1 LTEAVHAD
9 GSLWQRAAGSPP
21 LKSLSAYE
29 SARRVG
35 IGIAFVLLYILLDRA
50 TVYFQMSE
58 GITAWY
64 PPVGLSFAMMLG
76 VGLGFAPLAYIAGT
90 LASLVNFGESPA
102 SLSFW
107 LVNVAVTGGYGA
119 AAVFLRRVL
128 RVSPQLR
135 SLRDV
140 LRFVGVAFLASLFV
154 AVGGCALFVRSKFLA
169 QQAFF
174 TGVLYW
180 WICDATSLVCFSPFL
195 LVHIV
200 PRVRQFAGLPI
211 VPDALPRMGCRRPGL
226 PRVRRLLET
235 ILQLLSIP
243 FTLWVIFGWDLA
255 RSSELY
261 YLFFIPVIW
270 IAVRR
275 GNYGA
280 STGIFVL
287 GAGVMITLHFFTVD
301 LHRLVMLQFV
311 LLIVSLAGL
320 CLGSLIAERTASHLE
335 AQRSEERV
343 RLLLDSTV
351 EAIYG
356 LDLQGRC
363 IFSNPAC
370 LQLLGYAHPDD
381 LLGKDMHELIHH
393 KRENG
398 TRYPVQECP
407 LYSVFRTRQP
417 CLAPNEVVWRADGTM
432 VPVEY
437 RAHPLIRDG
446 EIVGAVVTFVD
457 ISQRKRA
464 EEELLLAKEAAEAAS
479 RVKSDFLANTSH
491 ELRTPMNGIIGMTE
505 LVLETPLS
513 GEQREYLELLR
524 KSADSL
530 MVLLNDIL
538 DLSKIEAGKLRL
550 EMVEFSAVL
559 DIEDSLKLMRAR
571 AEQKGLRLT
580 WQIANEIPE
589 TLVGDPTRLR
599 QVLLNLVGNAIKF
612 TEHGEISVQVELGSI
627 SRQGVVLGFTVRD
640 TGIGIPKE
648 KHGLIFEAFT
658 QADASTTRK
667 YGGTGLGLAI
677 VSRLVDSMGGTI
689 SLESEPGR
697 GSAFHFTA
705 AFGLPCADSEVP
717 EENSTI
723 RGAI

>member
-1 LTEAVHAD
+1 M
-9 GSLWQRAAGSPP
+9 
-21 LKSLSAYE
+21 
-29 SARRVG
+29 
-35 IGIAFVLLYILLDRA
+35 AFVLLYMLLDRA

-76 VGLGFAPLAYIAGT
+76 VGLWFAPLAYIAGT

-119 AAVFLRRVL
+119 AAVVLRRVL

-140 LRFVGVAFLASLFV
+140 LRFVGVAFVASLFV
-154 AVGGCALFVRSKFLA
+154 AVSGCALFVRSKFLEP
-169 QQAFF
+169 QAFF
-174 TGVLYW
+174 TGALYW
-180 WICDATSLVCFSPFL
+180 WICDAASLVCFSPFL
-195 LVHIV
+195 LVHVV
-200 PRVRQFAGLPI
+200 PRVRQFAGLPAA
-211 VPDALPRMGCRRPGL
+211 PNALPRMGHRRPGL
-226 PRVRRLLET
+226 PRVRRVLET

-243 FTLWVIFGWDLA
+243 FTLWAIFGWDLA

-261 YLFFIPVIW
+261 YLFFIPVLW

-275 GNYGA
+275 GNHGA
-280 STGIFVL
+280 STGIFIL
-287 GAGVMITLHFFTVD
+287 GAGVMITLHFFSVD

-320 CLGSLIAERTASHLE
+320 CLGSLIAERTASQRE

-356 LDLQGRC
+356 LDIRGRC

-370 LQLLGYAHPDD
+370 LRLLGYAHSDD
-381 LLGKDMHELIHH
+381 LLGKDMHELIHY
-393 KRENG
+393 KRADDI
-398 TRYPVQECP
+398 RYPREECP
-407 LYSVFRTRQP
+407 ISTTFRSGQP

-432 VPVEY
+432 VPVEF
-437 RAHPLIRDG
+437 RAHPLTRDG

-464 EEELLLAKEAAEAAS
+464 EKELLLAKEAAEAAS
-479 RVKSDFLANTSH
+479 RAKSDFLANTSH

-505 LVLETPLS
+505 LILETPLS
-513 GEQREYLELLR
+513 AEQREYLELLR

-550 EMVEFSAVL
+550 EMAEFSPVL
-559 DIEDSLKLMRAR
+559 DIEDSLKLMRPR
-571 AEQKGLRLT
+571 AEQKGIRLT
-580 WQIANEIPE
+580 WQIDNGITG

-599 QVLLNLVGNAIKF
+599 QVLLNLIGNAIKF
-612 TEHGEISVQVELGSI
+612 TERGEISVHVELGSV
-627 SRQGVVLGFTVRD
+627 SDQRVVLAFTVRD

-677 VSRLVDSMGGTI
+677 VSRLVDSMGGKI

-705 AFGLPCADSEVP
+705 TFGFPIASSEVA
-717 EENSTI
+717 EENSMF
-723 RGAI
+723 RGVR